1 MTQPKTIFISLL
13 PLMLGGCLGL
23 GSGDSVDT
31 EKPVISVVTAPAS
44 DVALKVAR
52 IQLAGSV
59 SDNRQLQSLQLDLN
73 GSLQPI
79 AVTGGRFSTT
89 LDLQAG
95 DNSYRLLARDA
106 AGNEAVY
113 GGSYQLGS
121 RVAAANAHS
130 GAIRHDQFYAWGRN
144 NYAQTGL
151 GTVTTLAAN
160 PAEHPVSPQKVATP
174 AVFVALA
181 FNQNFS
187 LAIDKAG
194 QVYGWGDDSYGQLG
208 RGSNGQ
214 DVCGTSLKCRKSIG
228 RIEGLPA
235 AVSIAAG
242 YNHALALDKQGNVYT
257 FGRNQAG
264 QLGNASTVDSSVPV
278 AVQWPEAL
286 QAQKGRIVQVI
297 AASSSSYALDDKG
310 QLWGWGSNSYGNLG
324 QGVTS
329 ASQTT
334 PLLVPMPVGVRIVEA
349 AAGRDHVLALTDSG
363 QVYAWGLNASSQ
375 VGFNGYQHK
384 GQATAWEG
392 NVLSPRLLPHFN
404 SQKAVAVYANA
415 NTSYYRNASGQL
427 LAWGMYGVTEGTGT
441 VYANL
446 DEPENRLP
454 TLSGISDLVVGALH
468 QVAFRQQKDLFS
480 WGWSFEGSLGGGAT
494 TTNVWMYNVPLA
506 LRLP

>member
-1 MTQPKTIFISLL
+1 MTQPKTTLLVLL
-13 PLMLGGCLGL
+13 PVLLGGCLGA
-23 GSGDSVDT
+23 GSDTYVDS
-31 EKPVISVVTAPAS
+31 EKPVFSAVSAPAA
-44 DVALKVAR
+44 DAALKVAR
-52 IQLAGSV
+52 VQLSGNI
-59 SDNRQLQSLQLDLN
+59 SDNQQVSSLTLELN
-73 GSLQPI
+73 GSRQ
-79 AVTGGRFSTT
+79 AVPFSGGRFTVAM
-89 LDLQAG
+89 DLQAG
-95 DNSYRLLARDA
+95 DNAYRLLARDA

-130 GAIRHDQFYAWGRN
+130 GVIRNEQLYTWGRN

-151 GTVTTLAAN
+151 GTVTTLAGNAT
-160 PAEHPVSPQKVATP
+160 EHPVAPRRVTTP
-174 AVFVALA
+174 AMFVALA

-194 QVYGWGDDSYGQLG
+194 KVYSWGDDSYGQLG
-208 RGSNGQ
+208 RGSSGQ
-214 DVCGTSLKCRKSIG
+214 DVCGTSLKCRKSI
-228 RIEGLPA
+228 A
-235 AVSIAAG
+235 AVDELSSVVAIAAG

-264 QLGNASTVDSSVPV
+264 QLGNGSTTDSSMPV
-278 AVQWPEAL
+278 AVQWSDAQ

-310 QLWGWGSNSYGNLG
+310 QLWGWGNNSYGNLG
-324 QGVTS
+324 QGSTS

-334 PLLVPMPVGVRIVEA
+334 PLLVPMPSGVRIVEA
-349 AAGRDHVLALTDSG
+349 AAGRDHVLALSDAG

-404 SQKAVAVYANA
+404 GNKAVGVYANA
-415 NTSYYRNASGQL
+415 NTSYYRNAAGQL
-427 LAWGMYGVTEGTGT
+427 LAWGMYGVTEGSGT

-446 DEPENRLP
+446 DEPENRLA
-454 TLSGISDLVVGALH
+454 TLSGISDLAVGALH
-468 QVAFRQQKDLFS
+468 QVALRQQKDLFS

-506 LRLP
+506 LTLP